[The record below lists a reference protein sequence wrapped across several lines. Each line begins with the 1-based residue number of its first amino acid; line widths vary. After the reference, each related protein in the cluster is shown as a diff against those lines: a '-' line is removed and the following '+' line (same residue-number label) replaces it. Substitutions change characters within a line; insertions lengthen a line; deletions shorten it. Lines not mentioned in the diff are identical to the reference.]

1 MRIYLRPTA
10 MSLMVALH
18 LCLTGFAFADDAAE
32 RFIREAQNRAEY
44 WKARGH
50 EFDPFLMSA
59 DSMDRHVENRQRA
72 AYWAERG
79 FRFDPAKLSA
89 YAMDRAAEAVLRAEY
104 WKRWGIEFDA
114 QLMDAETM
122 DDAAVKLQN
131 AQTAIRELKKKLG
144 DAPAMVFDQAAA
156 KIMAEPP
163 RVKGGQRIDRARLA
177 GGSPPAVAAPIMV
190 GGAGIGVG
198 AGRANR
204 GDVSPIGNA
213 EIAAPQAD
221 GGRGTRRAGSSLQ
234 IPPGVD
240 LEEFLLYL
248 QRLGY

>member
-59 DSMDRHVENRQRA
+59 DSMDRHVENRKRA

-79 FRFDPAKLSA
+79 FQFDPEKLSA
-89 YAMDRAAEAVLRAEY
+89 FAMDRAAEAVLRAEY
-104 WKRWGIEFDA
+104 WKRWGIEFDSE
-114 QLMDAETM
+114 LM
-122 DDAAVKLQN
+122 DDAAVKLQG
-131 AQTAIRELKKKLG
+131 AQAAIKKLEEELG

-156 KIMAEPP
+156 KIMAQPP
-163 RVKGGQRIDRARLA
+163 KV
-177 GGSPPAVAAPIMV
+177 
-190 GGAGIGVG
+190 
-198 AGRANR
+198 R
-204 GDVSPIGNA
+204 G
-213 EIAAPQAD
+213 
-221 GGRGTRRAGSSLQ
+221 
-234 IPPGVD
+234 
-240 LEEFLLYL
+240 
-248 QRLGY
+248 